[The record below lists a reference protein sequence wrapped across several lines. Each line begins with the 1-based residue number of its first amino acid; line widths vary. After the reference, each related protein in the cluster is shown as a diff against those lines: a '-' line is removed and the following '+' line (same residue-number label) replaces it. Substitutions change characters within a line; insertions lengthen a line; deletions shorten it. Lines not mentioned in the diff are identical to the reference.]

1 MIVEPELAI
10 VLPVNDNSPNVWAP
24 VPEAVNSPAIVTSSV
39 NAKVTL
45 SVAATVAVTWFA
57 VPWNNIVLP
66 FTSVWVF
73 DPSEIV
79 KDNAPAIAAY
89 NSFTAPI
96 TDVAVRLES
105 SVAISPK
112 SVADRALNCTLKSSS
127 VCVADIC
134 LAAISF

>member
-10 VLPVNDNSPNVWAP
+10 ALAVNDNSPNVWAP

-45 SVAATVAVTWFA
+45 SVAATVAVIWFA
-57 VPWNNIVLP
+57 VPLNNNVFP

-73 DPSEIV
+73 EPSESV

-89 NSFTAPI
+89 NSLTAPI
-96 TDVAVRLES
+96 TDVADKPAFN
-105 SVAISPK
+105 VAISPK
-112 SVADRALNCTLKSSS
+112 SEP
-127 VCVADIC
+127 IEH
-134 LAAISF
+134 